1 MEALQGFLVVLGTS
15 VLVMGCGG
23 DDKAPDSTVESGGS
37 GGGGGAAGSAG
48 GFLLGKGGSAGAG
61 GSAPLDTG
69 PPPTIALHACGMP
82 EPACDSKVLT
92 EDVVI
97 DGLEDEAAL
106 QGVTAIVGK
115 LSIGF
120 KTVDTLGC
128 LESVSGDVTIDVSK
142 GDGDASLWGL
152 RHLKSVGGNLHVSNS
167 LGRTYA
173 DCGLSELERVGTE
186 GGGSIEATD
195 LSGEL
200 DLSHVL
206 AARELNVSSTKLLH
220 IALPRSGSLSLGHLE
235 IANNAYLSELSGF
248 DEVMVQPLVGNSAE
262 AVRIVNNP
270 RLSDCRVKLIG
281 DQFVKAG
288 AAASGITSFGNLPC
302 LME

>member
-1 MEALQGFLVVLGTS
+1 
-15 VLVMGCGG
+15 
-23 DDKAPDSTVESGGS
+23 
-37 GGGGGAAGSAG
+37 
-48 GFLLGKGGSAGAG
+48 
-61 GSAPLDTG
+61 
-69 PPPTIALHACGMP
+69 MP

-128 LESVSGDVTIDVSK
+128 LESVSGDLTIDVNK
-142 GDGDASLWGL
+142 GGGDASLWGL
-152 RHLKSVGGNLHVSNS
+152 RHLKSVGGNLQVSNS

-173 DCGLSELERVGTE
+173 DCGLSELERVGVE

-200 DLSHVL
+200 DLSHLL
-206 AARELNVSSTKLLH
+206 AARELSVSSTKLLH
-220 IALPRSGSLSLGHLE
+220 IRLPRSGSLSLGHLE
-235 IANNAYLSELSGF
+235 IANNEYLSELSGF
-248 DEVMVQPLVGNSAE
+248 DEVTVQPLIGSSAE

-281 DQFVKAG
+281 EQFVKAG
-288 AAASGITSFGNLPC
+288 AAPSGITSFGNLPC
-302 LME
+302 LTE